1 MFILL
6 RALVGCSAGPA
17 ETGETDLPSGALTI
31 DNLEVQEC
39 QSGDT
44 GAAAALQA
52 TDMGNG
58 SVLVVHTGYRAE
70 CCLSFDVT
78 ASLADGTIR
87 ADYAPRGEPCDC
99 TCAYSFSY
107 RVETLPAGTY
117 TVDAGDQS
125 TEVTVEG

>member
-1 MFILL
+1 MSILL
-6 RALVGCSAGPA
+6 WALAGCPSEPT
-17 ETGETDLPSGALTI
+17 ETGDTDLPSGALTV

-44 GAAAALQA
+44 GAAEALQA
-52 TDMGNG
+52 TDMGGG

-78 ASLADGTIR
+78 ASLDAGTVTV
-87 ADYAPRGEPCDC
+87 DYAPQGDPCDC
-99 TCAYSFSY
+99 VCSYNFSY

-117 TVDAGDQS
+117 TVDAGDQ
-125 TEVTVEG
+125 TTRVTVDG